1 MKLFRI
7 PANIRWLL
15 AMNMVVFTTGA
26 ATAQCPA
33 GSTVNATGTI
43 TNGNTTCITSGV
55 SSDITLNNGAKMV
68 IISGGNYTG
77 NLSSNN
83 GSTIEVQAGGQLS
96 PNQANTFSASVT
108 NNGTVT
114 INNISL
120 STGASFTNNGTFNW
134 NSNWNQGSVTLTVTN
149 SACGTMNFAQGTTV
163 SNNSTINNTG
173 VLNFN
178 QGFGVNNGSTV
189 TNRGRVYAGG
199 DLNLSGTFYN
209 ENIAVFNGSNNNIS
223 SSNSSDSLVNT
234 GKIVITG
241 GATASIRTRNDGL
254 LKVNGSFTINGNT
267 FNINNSTAQL
277 RIGGSFSNN
286 GMLTGNGSLY
296 VAGGIG
302 NNQTIAGYGA
312 GAQQLTVNKAAAD
325 VPGTQSNLIYNTSLV
340 AIDTTAYN
348 PPLDNPA
355 SCTVLPIRLST
366 LQAVYNNGRVQLNWQ
381 AYMQSDVRSFTIE
394 YSQDGRSFTEA
405 GKLAAA
411 GINNQTTPYVYAHTP
426 AVNGTLYYRVRE
438 TTVDGSVYYSNMVTV
453 KTGNTFLANTEV
465 FPNPFKDILQIS
477 MQLEK
482 TGMIQVAL
490 YDASGRLVRRS
501 QQTGQVGRNTI
512 AIGDLSALLPGV
524 YLLQVKAGEHIATQ
538 KLTK

>member
-1 MKLFRI
+1 MKRIRI
-7 PANIRWLL
+7 PVNNRWLL
-15 AMNMVVFTTGA
+15 VINIMVFTTGA

-33 GSTVNATGTI
+33 GSTPNATGTI
-43 TNGNTTCITSGV
+43 SNGQTTCITTGV
-55 SSDITLNNGAKMV
+55 SSDITLNNGARMV

-77 NLSSNN
+77 NITTNN
-83 GSTIEVQAGGQLS
+83 GSVIEVQAGGQFT

-108 NNGTVT
+108 NNGTVI

-120 STGASFTNNGTFNW
+120 STGASFTNNGTFTW

-149 SACGTMNFAQGTTV
+149 TACGTMNFAQGTTV
-163 SNNSTINNTG
+163 SNNSTINNQG
-173 VLNFN
+173 VLNFT
-178 QGFGVNNGSTV
+178 GLGINNGSRV
-189 TNRGRVYAGG
+189 TNRGRVNVTG
-199 DLNLSGTFYN
+199 DVNMSGTFYN
-209 ENIAVFNGSNNNIS
+209 ENIAVFRGSNNNIS
-223 SSNSSDSLVNT
+223 SSNLNDSLVNT

-254 LKVNGSFTINGNT
+254 FKVNGSCTINGST

-277 RIGGSFSNN
+277 RVDGSLSNN

-296 VAGGIG
+296 VAGSIG

-312 GAQQLTVNKAAAD
+312 GVQQLTVNKDAAS
-325 VPGTQSNLIYNTSLV
+325 VPGTKSNLVYNTGLA
-340 AIDTTAYN
+340 AIDTGSYN

-381 AYMQSDVRSFTIE
+381 AYMQSNVSSFTIE
-394 YSQDGRSFTEA
+394 YSRDGRSFTEA
-405 GKLAAA
+405 GELAAA

-426 AVNGTLYYRVRE
+426 AVNGTLYYRVRG
-438 TTVDGSVYYSNMVTV
+438 TAVDGSVYYTNMVTV

-482 TGMIQVAL
+482 AGMIQAAL
-490 YDASGRLVRRS
+490 YDASGRLVRSAR
-501 QQTGQVGRNTI
+501 QTGLVGRNTI
-512 AIGDLSALLPGV
+512 AMGNLSALLPGV
-524 YLLQVKAGEHIATQ
+524 YLLQVKAGEHTATQ